1 LRVFLAENDIDVALL
16 SETLLKPSHK
26 FSIPNYA
33 IYRTDRTTGP
43 GGGTA
48 VLVKHNVKHHQVAT
62 RTIEMETTAV
72 QIHTARGVVEIHS
85 CYGPPGSVLS
95 EADFRAVFGAGHPTI
110 LAGDLNSKHKN
121 WNSKTTN
128 TRGRQLARIATKYG
142 LTVEGPEDETHI
154 HIPTGSTDVLD
165 IAVVKNITTP
175 YHLETIN
182 DLTSDHLPVVMT
194 LS

>member
-1 LRVFLAENDIDVALL
+1 
-16 SETLLKPSHK
+16 
-26 FSIPNYA
+26 
-33 IYRTDRTTGP
+33 
-43 GGGTA
+43 
-48 VLVKHNVKHHQVAT
+48 
-62 RTIEMETTAV
+62 METTAV
-72 QIHTARGVVEIHS
+72 QIHTARGVVKIHS

-121 WNSKTTN
+121 WNSKTMN

-142 LTVEGPEDETHI
+142 LTVESPEDETHI

-194 LS
+194 LSLDKKLAATTTHTTNWLEFEKQLDPRPVIIKQANDIDDMVRQFEEDVKK